1 MYDFV
6 THRTQLLRMADIEE
20 SRDRASAMTSSEIH
34 EKGLKSYWARQNL
47 RSVDGLPGLLTA
59 PGSKVLTVNNFDKE
73 GQRPKLQYS
82 SLREGSIQSSS
93 ANLAI
98 GFVLGA
104 LVTATLPYILSAT
117 GKFDMF
123 TTRA

>member
-1 MYDFV
+1 
-6 THRTQLLRMADIEE
+6 MADIEE

-34 EKGLKSYWARQNL
+34 QKGLKSYWARQNL

-59 PGSKVLTVNNFDKE
+59 PSSKVTPVNNFDKE

-82 SLREGSIQSSS
+82 SSREGSIQGSSV
-93 ANLAI
+93 NLAI

-104 LVTATLPYILSAT
+104 LVATTLPYILSVT
-117 GKFDMF
+117 GKFDRF